1 MDTKHALTIGVV
13 LLVGVGVL
21 AVLGLFF
28 YTPVAQEPAPQE
40 EHEEQEATPITFN
53 STELGLMFVYPGTYT
68 LQTHE
73 IGNDERMWTALT
85 LIDTEILQQALEN
98 GASEGPPA
106 IAIQVFDN
114 VEEYTLEEW
123 IKGTSYS
130 NYKLAIIDDTLT
142 PTTVGGEEA
151 LAYRYSGLFETN
163 AVVVARGDTMYM
175 FSADWLTPEDK
186 NIRDFELL
194 LETVSLY

>member
-1 MDTKHALTIGVV
+1 MDTKHTLTIGVV
-13 LLVGVGVL
+13 LLVGIGVL

-28 YTPVAQEPAPQE
+28 YTPVVQEPALQE
-40 EHEEQEATPITFN
+40 EHEEQEATPVTFN
-53 STELGLMFVYPGTYT
+53 SNELGLMFVYPGTYT

-85 LIDTEILQQALEN
+85 LIDTEILQQAIEN

-114 VEEYTLEEW
+114 VEEYSLEEW

-130 NYKLAIIDDTLT
+130 NYKLAITDDTLT
-142 PTTVGGEEA
+142 PTIVGGKEA

-163 AVVVARGDTMYM
+163 ATVVAQGDKIYM
-175 FSADWLTPEDK
+175 FSVDWLTPQDV
-186 NIRDFELL
+186 NIHDFEHL
-194 LETVSLY
+194 LETVSFY